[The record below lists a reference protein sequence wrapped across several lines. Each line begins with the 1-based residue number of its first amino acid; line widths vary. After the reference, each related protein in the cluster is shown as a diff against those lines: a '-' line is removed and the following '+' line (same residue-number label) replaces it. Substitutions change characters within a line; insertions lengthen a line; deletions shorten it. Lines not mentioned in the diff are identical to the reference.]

1 MYEPGSAP
9 LSCGAGGGRSRGG
22 CGRGAQ
28 LRSANTFV
36 NMDTM
41 QEWIFV
47 APREHMGTLV
57 AFLEGALETL
67 PCIPATKVPVAAA
80 SLAPSPLPYGDR
92 TKPPSYSC
100 WRLSWLGHS
109 SALEAACT
117 PGG

>member
-1 MYEPGSAP
+1 M
-9 LSCGAGGGRSRGG
+9 CGAGSGRSRGG
-22 CGRGAQ
+22 LVRAGAQ

-67 PCIPATKVPVAAA
+67 PCIPATKVPAAA
-80 SLAPSPLPYGDR
+80 APLAPSPLPQG
-92 TKPPSYSC
+92 K
-100 WRLSWLGHS
+100 
-109 SALEAACT
+109 
-117 PGG
+117 